1 MGLKHL
7 QGAVWAI
14 GLVFALA
21 AYSQPQKVEVY
32 KGTDPVN
39 YDPGA
44 STATLVLETVPF
56 SVNTPIGRMPAGHIP
71 QCVSGAAVADCSKAL
86 DDYLDIQKAA
96 KELGDYRLG
105 TADGTL
111 RVIRM
116 TSPHP
121 TGYGIGLYSDEDD
134 AVVLYPAAAMW
145 PGVLAHEVAHAYF
158 AKNVGSGTCSLPCD
172 EAEIKR
178 WGVNEGFAKIV
189 AHHVE
194 GAGAAEPSANEVAD
208 ILQGSNCTDLA
219 TAGGAANCAHDLG
232 NLVFKAYKKILD
244 DPAVTA
250 DAFDV
255 YLEALG
261 RLNGN
266 ITPAALHKQV
276 REVLLERMP
285 VLVITILPQP
295 PDPDPFAF
303 VDWLWVLWAW
313 GIPIYIVD

>member
-7 QGAVWAI
+7 QGALWAI

-21 AYSQPQKVEVY
+21 AHSQPQKVEVY
-32 KGTDPVN
+32 KATDPTN

-71 QCVSGAAVADCSKAL
+71 QCVSGTAVADCDKAI
-86 DDYLDIQKAA
+86 DDYLDMQKTA
-96 KELGDYRLG
+96 KELRDYRLG

-116 TSPHP
+116 TNPHP
-121 TGYGIGLYSDEDD
+121 TGYAIGLYSHENR
-134 AVVLYPAAAMW
+134 AVVLYPAAAISR
-145 PGVLAHEVAHAYF
+145 GVRPHETGHAYF
-158 AKNVGSGTCSLPCD
+158 AKNVGKGTCSLPCKP
-172 EAEIKR
+172 AGIKR

-189 AHHVE
+189 AHHMDGVE
-194 GAGAAEPSANEVAD
+194 APAPSADEVAD

-219 TAGGAANCAHDLG
+219 TAGGAAKCAHDLG

-266 ITPAALHKQV
+266 ITPAALHEQV
-276 REVLLERMP
+276 REALLARMP
-285 VLVITILPQP
+285 VVVITILPQP

-313 GIPIYIVD
+313 GIPIYIAD